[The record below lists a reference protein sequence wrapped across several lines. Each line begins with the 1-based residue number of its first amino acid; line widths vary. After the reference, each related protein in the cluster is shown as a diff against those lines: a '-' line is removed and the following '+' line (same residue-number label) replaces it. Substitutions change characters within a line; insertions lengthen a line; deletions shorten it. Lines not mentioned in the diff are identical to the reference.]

1 MAWSRLRW
9 GPEPR
14 DVTAWPRA
22 HQPPRVGSLATVTI
36 HRINAAFYAALV
48 EEFVSASEEDLYA
61 PFASPHGY
69 PLAPEKQSAW
79 RLQLPVLCAALE
91 DQISSPQAAPAPW
104 IRLEFDIPRLGRR
117 VDAVLVPPASVIPI
131 EFKAGARNCWGV
143 TDNAGPF
150 LPQSDRAIGPF
161 IGDAP

>member
-1 MAWSRLRW
+1 MVEAAL
-9 GPEPR
+9 G
-14 DVTAWPRA
+14 PRA
-22 HQPPRVGSLATVTI
+22 AGRDRLAKSPPPPRFGSLATVTI

-79 RLQLPVLCAALE
+79 RLQLSVLCAALE

-117 VDAVLVPPASVIPI
+117 VDAVLVPPACVIPI
-131 EFKAGARNCWGV
+131 EFKASARNCWGV

-161 IGDAP
+161 IGDAS